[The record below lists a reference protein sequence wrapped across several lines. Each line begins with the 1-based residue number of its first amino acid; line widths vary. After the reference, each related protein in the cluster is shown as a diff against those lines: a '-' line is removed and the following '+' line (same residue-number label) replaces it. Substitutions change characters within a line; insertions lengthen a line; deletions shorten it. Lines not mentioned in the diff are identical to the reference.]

1 MELTFV
7 FFGVYLFLCTTV
19 VLIERKRGVDW
30 RKIANRPRGLLRG
43 AALHGLRSGTG
54 TNLSAARN
62 RIRRRAGG
70 AGDETGTPR
79 NRFHGDYN
87 SPLKTRCNMV

>member
-30 RKIANRPRGLLRG
+30 RKIAKSWVPFLLPSFLGGLAWVFPG
-43 AALHGLRSGTG
+43 SSGVVKVAL
-54 TNLSAARN
+54 LSLLAFALLMML
-62 RIRRRAGG
+62 IKLRRR
-70 AGDETGTPR
+70 
-79 NRFHGDYN
+79 
-87 SPLKTRCNMV
+87 